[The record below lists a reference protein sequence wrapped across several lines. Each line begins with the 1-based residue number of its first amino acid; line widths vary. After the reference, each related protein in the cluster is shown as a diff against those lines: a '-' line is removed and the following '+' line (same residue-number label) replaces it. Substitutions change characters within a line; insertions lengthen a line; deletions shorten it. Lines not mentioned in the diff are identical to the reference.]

1 MAVSYLAIS
10 AVSTALSF
18 IGLQVWAE
26 FSLDKLQNDGLISEN
41 FIHTEN
47 VDRALELL
55 LGSYTSLALLAN
67 FVLNVFILLILSLKT
82 VFFGELYPLE
92 TRKLVERLINYVIYK
107 GTFLPLVIPP
117 TVFQAGLWSIWLIVI
132 CCLKMFQA
140 LARDRFERLNA
151 SPSATPWAYFR
162 VFSVFLFALSFN
174 LLWISLS
181 FMLYKTVN
189 SSMFLLLFFEP
200 LSIAFETMQAIL
212 VHGFQLLEILL
223 HSMGN
228 NADCQRAKHLDL
240 SAAGSFWEWK
250 GILIRN
256 LGFFLD
262 MTTLLMALGHYVLI
276 WWLHGMAFH
285 LVDAVLFLNI
295 RALLSAIVKRIKGF
309 IKLRMAF
316 GALHGALPDATSE
329 EIRAYDDE
337 CAICREPMA
346 KAKKLHCNH
355 LFHLACLRSWLDQGL
370 NEVYSCPTCR
380 KPLLLGR
387 RENEANSRTA
397 EALSDEQLARQI
409 SSGLNRPNMPG
420 HTLPAGVFPN
430 QMQNAEGVPWRGAG
444 LDSEWLHSWP
454 NQNVDG
460 AGPSTDTR
468 SVGLERVHMMM
479 RHLASVGETYAQ
491 TALEDTA
498 WSLWP
503 MNPSQA
509 AASVPPNA
517 GGRYPTNTGNLHIRT
532 AARTANDGVA
542 NILAM
547 AETVREV
554 LPHVPDELIFQDLQR
569 TNSWAKVLEL
579 KAMVV
584 PSYKCTWGLF
594 LPFLPGGEAAGDGR
608 VWIHSMVAVCPPLDL
623 ARLAIDT
630 GEDDPLPTDNEHP
643 EPSTLNTNS
652 FRSLPSHFLVGS
664 TMGLSVGFDTPMVTT
679 TEDVPIENVE
689 GSKRPRVQTSP
700 PGFSGSSDLHGAL
713 VQLSAGLVNKV
724 SDLIDESTNTWKASL
739 IQSIFRPDQAE
750 KILCI
755 PLPSHVQH
763 DSLFWRYDQ
772 SGIYSVKSG
781 YRCLTD
787 SSFSPCTTIAPIRLP
802 SQRLYLSLW
811 SLDLPAKIKIA
822 CWRFCNNYI
831 PTAINLINRRVN
843 VSPLCTLCTNEPET
857 VEHIIKECTFSKQ
870 VFSVLHLDFSLVS
883 AENRWLQ
890 WLSHLF
896 EQFSES
902 ERILFVL
909 TIWALWFYRNR
920 KLHENYNQS
929 PKDLAGFVQGYLMD
943 IKASYEL
950 HDLQSGHPIAHW
962 QSPPVGTVKT
972 NFDAGFN
979 SSNKSSVSGIII
991 RDSEGLV
998 LASSTYPNNFI
1009 SDPEVAEACACE
1021 QAVALTAELG
1031 FRRAIIEGDAISVI
1045 SKMKST
1051 KSDRSHISPIVHNVQ
1066 YLKTGFV
1073 SLTFNFVR
1081 RSLNS
1086 VAHSLAQLDWS
1097 FPMRM
1102 VWIEEAPHEV
1112 DALLSSDRWWVDP
1125 PD

>member
-10 AVSTALSF
+10 AASTALSF

-55 LGSYTSLALLAN
+55 LGSYASLVLLAN

-82 VFFGELYPLE
+82 VFFGDLYPLE

-162 VFSVFLFALSFN
+162 VFSVFLFALTFN
-174 LLWISLS
+174 IFWIWLSL
-181 FMLYKTVN
+181 MLYKQVN

-200 LSIAFETMQAIL
+200 LSIAFETVQAIL

-223 HSMGN
+223 HSVGN
-228 NADCQRAKHLDL
+228 SADCQRAKLFDL

-262 MTTLLMALGHYVLI
+262 MATLLMALGHYVLI

-295 RALLSAIVKRIKGF
+295 RALLSAIVKRVKGF

-380 KPLLLGR
+380 KPLFLGR
-387 RENEANSRTA
+387 SENEANSRTA

-409 SSGLNRPNMPG
+409 NSGLNRPNMPG
-420 HTLPAGVFPN
+420 HALPAGVFPN
-430 QMQNAEGVPWRGAG
+430 QMQNAVEGSPWRFDGMIWRVPERERSAG

-468 SVGLERVHMMM
+468 SVGLGRVHMMM

-509 AASVPPNA
+509 AASASSVPPNV
-517 GGRYPTNTGNLHIRT
+517 GGRFPTNTGSLHIRS
-532 AARTANDGVA
+532 ASRTANEGVA

-554 LPHVPDELIFQDLQR
+554 LPHVPDEVIFQDLQR
-569 TNSWAKVLEL
+569 TNS
-579 KAMVV
+579 
-584 PSYKCTWGLF
+584 
-594 LPFLPGGEAAGDGR
+594 
-608 VWIHSMVAVCPPLDL
+608 
-623 ARLAIDT
+623 
-630 GEDDPLPTDNEHP
+630 
-643 EPSTLNTNS
+643 
-652 FRSLPSHFLVGS
+652 
-664 TMGLSVGFDTPMVTT
+664 VTVT
-679 TEDVPIENVE
+679 
-689 GSKRPRVQTSP
+689 
-700 PGFSGSSDLHGAL
+700 
-713 VQLSAGLVNKV
+713 VN
-724 SDLIDESTNTWKASL
+724 
-739 IQSIFRPDQAE
+739 
-750 KILCI
+750 
-755 PLPSHVQH
+755 
-763 DSLFWRYDQ
+763 
-772 SGIYSVKSG
+772 
-781 YRCLTD
+781 
-787 SSFSPCTTIAPIRLP
+787 
-802 SQRLYLSLW
+802 
-811 SLDLPAKIKIA
+811 
-822 CWRFCNNYI
+822 
-831 PTAINLINRRVN
+831 NL
-843 VSPLCTLCTNEPET
+843 
-857 VEHIIKECTFSKQ
+857 
-870 VFSVLHLDFSLVS
+870 
-883 AENRWLQ
+883 LQ
-890 WLSHLF
+890 
-896 EQFSES
+896 
-902 ERILFVL
+902 
-909 TIWALWFYRNR
+909 
-920 KLHENYNQS
+920 
-929 PKDLAGFVQGYLMD
+929 M
-943 IKASYEL
+943 
-950 HDLQSGHPIAHW
+950 
-962 QSPPVGTVKT
+962 
-972 NFDAGFN
+972 
-979 SSNKSSVSGIII
+979 
-991 RDSEGLV
+991 
-998 LASSTYPNNFI
+998 
-1009 SDPEVAEACACE
+1009 
-1021 QAVALTAELG
+1021 
-1031 FRRAIIEGDAISVI
+1031 
-1045 SKMKST
+1045 
-1051 KSDRSHISPIVHNVQ
+1051 
-1066 YLKTGFV
+1066 
-1073 SLTFNFVR
+1073 
-1081 RSLNS
+1081 
-1086 VAHSLAQLDWS
+1086 
-1097 FPMRM
+1097 
-1102 VWIEEAPHEV
+1102 
-1112 DALLSSDRWWVDP
+1112 
-1125 PD
+1125 